1 MQFNGG
7 IIGKLVTPSSNAASG
22 IWPLFQLENAV
33 LSSNWPKEAVTITG
47 VTILPT
53 DVYFPSV
60 TLLLKTAPSSFT
72 GKSTTTIDSSTNN
85 FTVTRNGTPLTA
97 WTGPYQTD
105 GYWSNYFNGTSAYFS
120 IGTQPI
126 LNVGTGNFTIECFI
140 FFPGRSTT
148 WSREQIL
155 ASTEATQGSG
165 VGFSIN
171 GSTQGSTGI
180 SLYVAGTS
188 ISSTAAISANTWH
201 HVAAVRNSG
210 TVTIYVDGISVVS
223 GSAAASISSAASYNI
238 GALRAIDPT
247 YNDIF
252 QGYISNLR
260 ITSTAVYTGR
270 FTPPTGPLAT
280 TQSAGT
286 NIAAITGTQTTLLT
300 CQSNRFKDSSTNN
313 FSLTVNGTPTALSDY
328 YPSGFTV
335 PTASPS
341 AVYFNGSTD
350 YLTYNQTFALGTND
364 FTLEFWMYVPVNPVY
379 PTNYWLWGW
388 RNNTDNCPGM
398 YLNAVSG
405 GGNTLWFT
413 GNLGFISNPS
423 SIPTNTWT
431 HIAIVRSGSGS
442 NNLKMY
448 INGVQVAQVTNT
460 QNFTYTGTQPI
471 GANPSGNG
479 ALYPSNV
486 YISNFR
492 IVNGTA
498 VYTGNFTPPSNFV
511 TQTGGTYSNTANINT
526 SIASSNTTLLLNF
539 AESNYT
545 SSTTAIQNNVFVD
558 DSNYAATITRNGT
571 PAQGSVTPYWPSG
584 QWSNYFD
591 GSNSYI
597 RTTGVSFTN
606 PSFTIECWFYFAG
619 SPANQAVY
627 DFSATIGTYGV
638 FTSFNGSNLTTS
650 FYSTSSSASS
660 IGQINTPYTNY
671 LNKWVHLAVTFDGV
685 TYRMF
690 LNGVSVGTPV
700 LSSTQIVTVTVL
712 TVGGRSDS
720 TQVAGYGWVGY
731 VSNFRYVRGTAV
743 YTGNFVP
750 PTSPLTAI
758 ANTVLL
764 TAQDNRFKD
773 NSINKFTITP
783 SGAPTTQVFQPFP
796 TRTQY
801 SPSTHGGSA
810 YFNGSTDYL
819 SSTTAST
826 VMQFGT
832 GAYTV
837 DGWIY
842 QTSRS
847 GTPFI
852 CGGVFSGNGF
862 QVNINASGY
871 INFSIPGFS
880 GSTPATI
887 AIPLNTWTHFALV
900 RTSTATSGFAYY
912 INGAAAGIITDANN
926 YSGTATAINV
936 GTTNNSSLYM
946 LTGYLSNFRIV
957 KGTAVYTG
965 AFTPPTEP
973 LTKITNTSLL
983 LNFTNAAIY
992 DATTQNNLISVGDA
1006 QSSNVQSKWSPSSM
1020 KFDGTGD
1027 YLLLPDSVNLQLGS
1041 GDYTIE
1047 FWLYPV
1053 SLSGSFSGIIDTRT
1067 SGGVDTNG
1075 FVIYFGTSQ
1084 LRFRT
1089 NGSDILT
1096 YSSFPTGAWT
1106 YVAITRSG
1114 SGSNNTKLFIN
1125 GTQQAQATN
1134 TTSFTQT
1141 SRFAIGTTY
1150 PLSGDFYN
1158 GYIQDLRL
1166 TKGVARTV
1174 TTVPTTEFET
1184 LGVNSLSPPTV
1195 DYLVVGGGGGGGAGG
1210 AGGGGA
1216 GGMLTSTAFTITSGT
1231 SYLVTVGSG
1240 GAGGYAGD
1248 LGPNQPGSGISGS
1261 SSIFSSIT
1269 AMGGG
1274 GGGGWNSVR
1283 ITGADGGSGGGGAA
1297 RTGYA
1302 GGKGIVGQGNDG
1314 GISLSSA
1321 TSVTGRGGG
1330 GGGANTAGASGD
1342 DSGNGGNGLSSSITG
1357 SPVTYAGGGGG
1368 GGFYP
1373 PANGTGGTGGGGPG
1387 GYQGSGGTAG
1397 TANLGGGGGGGGS
1410 AGSYPYSSPAG
1421 GNGGSGVV
1429 VIAYAN
1435 TYSEPIYI
1443 SGGLTYEVT
1452 TRSGYIVYKFING
1465 TGTIKW

>member
-7 IIGKLVTPSSNAASG
+7 IIGKLITPTSSAATG
-22 IWPLFQLENAV
+22 IWPLFQIGNAV
-33 LSSNWPKEAVTITG
+33 SSSSWPLFNVTPI
-47 VTILPT
+47 VVLPT

-155 ASTEATQGSG
+155 APTEATQGSG
-165 VGFSIN
+165 VGFSLN

-223 GSAAASISSAASYNI
+223 GSAAASISNAASYNI

-328 YPSGFTV
+328 YPSGFTA
-335 PTASPS
+335 PTASPG

-364 FTLEFWMYVPVNPVY
+364 FTLEFWLNVPVNPVY

-388 RNNTDNCPGM
+388 RNNTDNCPGL
-398 YLNAVSG
+398 YLNSVSG

-413 GNLGFISNPS
+413 GNLGFMSNPS

-479 ALYPSNV
+479 GLYPSNV

-498 VYTGNFTPPSNFV
+498 VYTGNFTPPSDFV
-511 TQTGGTYSNTANINT
+511 TRTGGTYSNTANINT
-526 SIASSNTTLLLNF
+526 SIASSNTALLLNF

-571 PAQGSVTPYWPSG
+571 PTQGSVTPYWPSG
-584 QWSNYFD
+584 QWSNYFSGNPD
-591 GSNSYI
+591 YLS
-597 RTTGVSFTN
+597 TTSQAALQPGTSD
-606 PSFTIECWFYFAG
+606 FTIEFWTYPIAWSTATYGSVIFQLNDDRAGTNLELRVGINTSGNWFAAYYATGGYINNFNTAVAVIRYAWVHVAYVRSG
-619 SPANQAVY
+619 STASLFING
-627 DFSATIGTYGV
+627 TRIGTASISG
-638 FTSFNGSNLTTS
+638 GSAAATAFLE
-650 FYSTSSSASS
+650 
-660 IGQINTPYTNY
+660 IGRFAT
-671 LNKWVHLAVTFDGV
+671 
-685 TYRMF
+685 
-690 LNGVSVGTPV
+690 
-700 LSSTQIVTVTVL
+700 LS
-712 TVGGRSDS
+712 
-720 TQVAGYGWVGY
+720 GYYYAGY
-731 VSNFRYVRGTAV
+731 VSNVRMVKGTAV
-743 YTGNFVP
+743 YNPTLTTLTV
-750 PTSPLTAI
+750 PTSSLTAI

-764 TAQDNRFKD
+764 TSQDNRFKD

-783 SGAPTTQVFQPFP
+783 GGAPTTQVFQPFP

-801 SPSTHGGSA
+801 SPASYSGSA

-819 SSTTAST
+819 T
-826 VMQFGT
+826 VPSNAVFTLGT
-832 GAYTV
+832 NNHTIEF
-837 DGWIY
+837 WIY
-842 QTSRS
+842 QTARS
-847 GTPFI
+847 QYDTPWNYGGSSTFATNRYYLNFGTTI
-852 CGGVFSGNGF
+852 ALLLGNGGGWG
-862 QVNINASGY
+862 VNIQPSAPALNAWHHVAIVRNGNVFTLYIDGVSTGTSTYSGSISAQSVVMTIGADTGGSAPVTGY
-871 INFSIPGFS
+871 I
-880 GSTPATI
+880 
-887 AIPLNTWTHFALV
+887 
-900 RTSTATSGFAYY
+900 
-912 INGAAAGIITDANN
+912 
-926 YSGTATAINV
+926 
-936 GTTNNSSLYM
+936 
-946 LTGYLSNFRIV
+946 SNFRFV
-957 KGTAVYTG
+957 NGTAVYTA

-1006 QSSNVQSKWSPSSM
+1006 QSSNVQSKWSPTSM
-1020 KFDGTGD
+1020 RFDGTGD
-1027 YLLLPDSVNLQLGS
+1027 YLNAKPLQSITLGTT
-1041 GDYTIE
+1041 DFTIE
-1047 FWLYPV
+1047 GWIYFSAIPAAQIIFDQRPSGTNGAYPCLYMNGAIMTWYINSAAQITSG
-1053 SLSGSFSGIIDTRT
+1053 SLSTGTWY
-1067 SGGVDTNG
+1067 
-1075 FVIYFGTSQ
+1075 YF
-1084 LRFRT
+1084 
-1089 NGSDILT
+1089 
-1096 YSSFPTGAWT
+1096 A
-1106 YVAITRSG
+1106 VTRS
-1114 SGSNNTKLFIN
+1114 SSQTKMFIN
-1125 GTQQAQATN
+1125 GSQVGSTYADTN
-1134 TTSFTQT
+1134 NYLASRTIIGSSSFDLLY
-1141 SRFAIGTTY
+1141 SV
-1150 PLSGDFYN
+1150 N
-1158 GYIQDLRL
+1158 GYLQDFRI

-1174 TTVPTTEFET
+1174 TTVPTREFET

-1240 GAGGYAGD
+1240 GAGGYAGN
-1248 LGPNQPGSGISGS
+1248 LGGSDPGSGISGS

-1297 RTGYA
+1297 RTGFA
-1302 GGKGIVGQGNDG
+1302 GGRGIVGQGNDG
-1314 GISLSSA
+1314 GISLSGS

-1330 GGGANTAGASGD
+1330 GGGANTAGSSGD
-1342 DSGNGGNGLSSSITG
+1342 ASGNGGNGLSSSITG
-1357 SPVTYAGGGGG
+1357 SSITYAGGGGG
-1368 GGFYP
+1368 GGFFP

-1410 AGSYPYSSPAG
+1410 ASSAPYNSPAG

>member
-7 IIGKLVTPSSNAASG
+7 IIGKLITPTSSAASG

-33 LSSNWPKEAVTITG
+33 LSSNWPLFNVTPI
-47 VTILPT
+47 VVLPT

-60 TLLLKTAPSSFT
+60 TLLLKSASSSYT

-85 FTVTRNGTPLTA
+85 LTVTRNGTPLTA
-97 WTGPYQTD
+97 LTGPYQTD
-105 GYWSNYFNGTSAYFS
+105 GYWSNYFDGTSAYFS

-140 FFPGRSTT
+140 FFSGRSTT

-286 NIAAITGTQTTLLT
+286 NISAITGTQTTLLT
-300 CQSNRFKDSSTNN
+300 CQSNRFKDNSTNN
-313 FSLTVNGTPTALSDY
+313 FSLTLNGTPTVRSDY
-328 YPSGFTV
+328 YPSGFTT
-335 PTASPS
+335 PAASPS
-341 AVYFNGSTD
+341 AAYFNGSTD
-350 YLTYNQTFALGTND
+350 YFTYNQTSALGTND
-364 FTLEFWMYVPVNPVY
+364 FTLEFWLYVPVNPVY
-379 PTNYWLWGW
+379 PTNYWLWGS

-398 YLNAVSG
+398 YLNSVSG

-423 SIPTNTWT
+423 SIPINTWT

-479 ALYPSNV
+479 GLYPSNV

-498 VYTGNFTPPSNFV
+498 VYTGAFTPPSNFV
-511 TQTGGTYSNTANINT
+511 TQTGGTYPSTTNVNTNIPASNTA
-526 SIASSNTTLLLNF
+526 LLLNF

-571 PAQGSVTPYWPSG
+571 PTQGSVTPYWPSG
-584 QWSNYFD
+584 QWSNYFN
-591 GSNSYI
+591 GSSDYLS
-597 RTTGVSFTN
+597 TTSQAALQPGTSD
-606 PSFTIECWFYFAG
+606 FTIEFWTYPIAW
-619 SPANQAVY
+619 STA
-627 DFSATIGTYGV
+627 TYGSV
-638 FTSFNGSNLTTS
+638 IFQLNDDRAGTNLELRV
-650 FYSTSSSASS
+650 
-660 IGQINTPYTNY
+660 GINTSGNWFAAYYATGGY
-671 LNKWVHLAVTFDGV
+671 LNQFNTAVAVIKYAWVHVAYVRSGSTVSLFINGTRIATASISGGSAAA
-685 TYRMF
+685 TAF
-690 LNGVSVGTPV
+690 LEIGRFAS
-700 LSSTQIVTVTVL
+700 LS
-712 TVGGRSDS
+712 
-720 TQVAGYGWVGY
+720 GYYYAGY
-731 VSNFRYVRGTAV
+731 VSNVRMVKGTAV
-743 YTGNFVP
+743 YNPTLTTLTV

-758 ANTVLL
+758 TNTVLL

-773 NSINKFTITP
+773 NSNNNFTITP
-783 SGAPTTQVFQPFP
+783 GGAPTTQVFQPFP
-796 TRTQY
+796 TKSQY

-837 DGWIY
+837 EGWIY

-862 QVNINASGY
+862 QVAIDSSGFIY
-871 INFSIPGFS
+871 ASIPGVS
-880 GSTPATI
+880 NLTSATI

-1006 QSSNVQSKWSPSSM
+1006 QSSNVQSKWSPTSM
-1020 KFDGTGD
+1020 RFDGTGD
-1027 YLLLPDSVNLQLGS
+1027 YLNAIPLQSITLGTT
-1041 GDYTIE
+1041 DFTIE
-1047 FWLYPV
+1047 GWIYFNAIPAAQIIFDQRPSGTNGAYPCLYMNGAIMTWYINSAAQITSG
-1053 SLSGSFSGIIDTRT
+1053 SLSTGTWY
-1067 SGGVDTNG
+1067 
-1075 FVIYFGTSQ
+1075 YF
-1084 LRFRT
+1084 
-1089 NGSDILT
+1089 
-1096 YSSFPTGAWT
+1096 A
-1106 YVAITRSG
+1106 VTRS
-1114 SGSNNTKLFIN
+1114 SSQTKMFIN
-1125 GTQQAQATN
+1125 GSQVGSTYADTN
-1134 TTSFTQT
+1134 NYLASRTIIGSSSFDLLY
-1141 SRFAIGTTY
+1141 SV
-1150 PLSGDFYN
+1150 N
-1158 GYIQDLRL
+1158 GYLQDFRI

-1240 GAGGYAGD
+1240 GAGGYAGN
-1248 LGPNQPGSGISGS
+1248 LGGSEPGSGISGS

-1297 RTGYA
+1297 RFGFA

-1314 GISLSSA
+1314 GISLSGA

-1357 SPVTYAGGGGG
+1357 SSVTYAGGGGG

-1410 AGSYPYSSPAG
+1410 AASAPYNSPAG